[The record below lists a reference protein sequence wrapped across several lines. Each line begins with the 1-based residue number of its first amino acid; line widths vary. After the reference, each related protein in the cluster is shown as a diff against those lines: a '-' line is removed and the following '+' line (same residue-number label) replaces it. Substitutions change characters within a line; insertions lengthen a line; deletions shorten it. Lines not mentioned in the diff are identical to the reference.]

1 VCVCVCRCIIRWI
14 RFQLISHWIL
24 DTHGIDISRG
34 KGSINLDVHEIFF
47 GSCDGLMLT
56 IEKFILNH
64 PKCARLFSD
73 ARDDRVY
80 WSPASSY
87 FLVKNKTRAAE
98 YWSPALLDSFLIW
111 WRRPLSAFSLSL
123 SIPRHFL
130 FDRWSPVKRNT
141 RSRTNVIHQH
151 TLIGNFRHCS
161 IRFGVSIFLWFFKS
175 GGPFKPDM
183 ECRWWNTFKIKKYN
197 LVMSHVYQE
206 KEPILFAFLT

>member
-1 VCVCVCRCIIRWI
+1 VCVCRCIIRWI

-123 SIPRHFL
+123 YSSTLPVWPLEPCEKKYQVKDECNTSTHFDWQ
-130 FDRWSPVKRNT
+130 FSPLC
-141 RSRTNVIHQH
+141 H
-151 TLIGNFRHCS
+151 S
-161 IRFGVSIFLWFFKS
+161 IRRVDFFMIFQIGRAVQTGHGMQMMKHFQ
-175 GGPFKPDM
+175 D
-183 ECRWWNTFKIKKYN
+183 
-197 LVMSHVYQE
+197 
-206 KEPILFAFLT
+206 KEI